1 MSDLQEKELQ
11 GKEEEKKLPLTWERL
26 VKMGFHVWRQ
36 FDDQYYA
43 GFAGMLA
50 YFFLMSAVP
59 MLIVL
64 TQVLGIFDIS
74 MDFVREW
81 LSTHLSTHM
90 SSFMES
96 LLSASS
102 TGISNF
108 IMIILVLWASSS
120 LSFSLSR
127 LTTYTLTNGKYRY
140 SYFTERLKAI
150 PMALILILAVAT
162 ILVVYVYGE
171 LIAQRVLQNPDIYA
185 VISRLR
191 TPLLAVMF
199 FLFMLLI
206 YYVLPRVRVPIKA
219 VLPGAV
225 LATIGLTL
233 VTWAYSVYID
243 KATNYNILYGAF
255 SNIVAMMLWFYLIS
269 WVLCIGM
276 MFNKSWDIQLK
287 RNRLSPEKIREYVLK
302 QYGSRGEE
310 MWNKLFYGE
319 YDLADRRL
327 DSIAVRVSRKFDP
340 GYQEKREREIDEL
353 VAERSLRQKVE
364 EKLVEEKT
372 IAEVKA
378 EAEMEDNTD
387 GRQERTSADNES

>member
-1 MSDLQEKELQ
+1 MSDNSNKTQDKI
-11 GKEEEKKLPLTWERL
+11 EEEKKIPITWERL

-74 MDFVREW
+74 MDFVRDW
-81 LSTHLSTHM
+81 LNTHLSNHM
-90 SSFMES
+90 SSFLDS

-120 LSFSLSR
+120 FSFSLSR

-140 SYFTERLKAI
+140 SYFAERLKAI
-150 PMALILILAVAT
+150 PMALILIFSVAMVL
-162 ILVVYVYGE
+162 IVYVYGE
-171 LIAQRVLQNPDIYA
+171 LIAQKVLQRPEIYA
-185 VISRLR
+185 VIMRLR
-191 TPLLAVMF
+191 TPLLTVMF
-199 FLFMLLI
+199 FLIILLI
-206 YYVLPRVRVPIKA
+206 YYVLPRIRVPIKA
-219 VLPGAV
+219 VLPGSV
-225 LATIGLTL
+225 LATIGLVL
-233 VTWAYSVYID
+233 VTWIYSLYIER
-243 KATNYNILYGAF
+243 ATNYNILYGAF

-276 MFNKSWDIQLK
+276 MFNKSWDIQL
-287 RNRLSPEKIREYVLK
+287 RRDRLSPEKIKSYVLK
-302 QYGSRGEE
+302 QYGDRGEE
-310 MWNKLFYGE
+310 MWNKLIYGE
-319 YDLADRRL
+319 YDLADRSL
-327 DSIAVRVSRKFDP
+327 DSIAVRMSRKFDP

-364 EKLVEEKT
+364 EKMIAE
-372 IAEVKA
+372 AEVKA
-378 EAEMEDNTD
+378 ETEDMTD
-387 GRQERTSADNES
+387 VREEETSADNES

>member
-1 MSDLQEKELQ
+1 MGDIQNKEQEKT
-11 GKEEEKKLPLTWERL
+11 EEKKKIPITWERL

-74 MDFVREW
+74 IDFVRDW

-90 SSFMES
+90 SSLMES

-102 TGISNF
+102 TGLSNF
-108 IMIILVLWASSS
+108 FMIILVLWASSS

-140 SYFTERLKAI
+140 SYFAERLKAI
-150 PMALILILAVAT
+150 PMALILILSVAVV
-162 ILVVYVYGE
+162 LVVYVYGE
-171 LIAQRVLQNPDIYA
+171 LIAKRVLQRPEIYA
-185 VISRLR
+185 VISKLR
-191 TPLLAVMF
+191 TPFLAVMF
-199 FLFMLLI
+199 FLIILSV
-206 YYVLPRVRVPIKA
+206 YYVLPRIRVPIKA

-225 LATIGLTL
+225 LATIGLML
-233 VTWAYSVYID
+233 VTWLYSLYID
-243 KATNYNILYGAF
+243 RATNYNILYGAF
-255 SNIVAMMLWFYLIS
+255 SNIVAMMLWFYIIS

-287 RNRLSPEKIREYVLK
+287 RDRLSPEKIKSYVLK
-302 QYGSRGEE
+302 QYGDRGEE
-310 MWNKLFYGE
+310 MWNKLIYGE
-319 YDLADRRL
+319 YDLADRSL
-327 DSIAVRVSRKFDP
+327 DSIAVRMSRKFDP
-340 GYQEKREREIDEL
+340 GYQEKREREIDAL
-353 VAERSLRQKVE
+353 VAERNLRQKVE
-364 EKLVEEKT
+364 ER
-372 IAEVKA
+372 IIA
-378 EAEMEDNTD
+378 EAETKAETEDRTN
-387 GRQERTSADNES
+387 GR

>member
-1 MSDLQEKELQ
+1 MGDNQNKEQENIV
-11 GKEEEKKLPLTWERL
+11 EEKKLPITWERL

-74 MDFVREW
+74 IDFVRDW

-90 SSFMES
+90 SSLMES

-102 TGISNF
+102 TGLSNF
-108 IMIILVLWASSS
+108 FMIILVLWASSS

-140 SYFTERLKAI
+140 SYFAERLKAI
-150 PMALILILAVAT
+150 PMALILILSVAVV
-162 ILVVYVYGE
+162 LVVYVYGE
-171 LIAQRVLQNPDIYA
+171 LIAQKVLQRPEIYA
-185 VISRLR
+185 VISKLR

-199 FLFMLLI
+199 FLIILMV
-206 YYVLPRVRVPIKA
+206 YYVLPRIRVPIRA

-225 LATIGLTL
+225 LAAIGLML
-233 VTWAYSVYID
+233 VTWLYSLYID
-243 KATNYNILYGAF
+243 RATNYNILYGAF
-255 SNIVAMMLWFYLIS
+255 SNIVAMMLWFYIIS

-287 RNRLSPEKIREYVLK
+287 RDRLSPEKIKSYVLK
-302 QYGSRGEE
+302 QYGDRGEE
-310 MWNKLFYGE
+310 MWNKLIYGE
-319 YDLADRRL
+319 YDLADRSL
-327 DSIAVRVSRKFDP
+327 DSIAVRMSRKFDP

-353 VAERSLRQKVE
+353 VAERNLRQKVE
-364 EKLVEEKT
+364 EK
-372 IAEVKA
+372 IIA
-378 EAEMEDNTD
+378 EAETKAETEDRID
-387 GRQERTSADNES
+387 GRQEKTSADNES

>member
-1 MSDLQEKELQ
+1 MSDLQNKEVQ

-81 LSTHLSTHM
+81 LTTHLSTHM

-96 LLSASS
+96 LFSASS

-171 LIAQRVLQNPDIYA
+171 LIAQSVLRNPKIYA
-185 VISRLR
+185 VISELR

-225 LATIGLTL
+225 LATFSLVLPSILVILIVSRFLQRFQDSVLVKRILSGLRPASVGLIAAAGFGILKLALQIDPGADMWISWKALGTGLVLAGLYAVFGKKAHPILFIGLGAAAGL
-233 VTWAYSVYID
+233 VMG
-243 KATNYNILYGAF
+243 L
-255 SNIVAMMLWFYLIS
+255 
-269 WVLCIGM
+269 
-276 MFNKSWDIQLK
+276 
-287 RNRLSPEKIREYVLK
+287 
-302 QYGSRGEE
+302 
-310 MWNKLFYGE
+310 
-319 YDLADRRL
+319 
-327 DSIAVRVSRKFDP
+327 
-340 GYQEKREREIDEL
+340 
-353 VAERSLRQKVE
+353 
-364 EKLVEEKT
+364 
-372 IAEVKA
+372 
-378 EAEMEDNTD
+378 
-387 GRQERTSADNES
+387 